1 MPCIAGTWAQAGL
14 IIEVGILPHGDR
26 PQSTLKLYKGLIDT
40 GASRT
45 CISHRLVD
53 LYRFAPTGDA
63 TMAHAWGKN
72 HAYTYLFNL
81 FIPTRVEADHH
92 GSVVGD
98 VSMFTLEGLSFKA
111 SSDFDLLIG
120 RDFIGR
126 GCLTMNFDGHFSL
139 CF

>member
-1 MPCIAGTWAQAGL
+1 MPCIAGIWSDEGL
-14 IIEVGILPHGDR
+14 IIEVGVLPHGDK
-26 PQSTLKLYKGLIDT
+26 PKSALKLYKGLIDT

-45 CISHRLVD
+45 CVSHRLVA
-53 LYRFAPTGDA
+53 LHRFAPTGDA

-72 HAYTYLFNL
+72 HAHTYLFNI
-81 FIPTRVEADHH
+81 FVPTRVESNDK

-126 GCLTMNFDGHFSL
+126 GHLSMNFDGHFSL